1 MKIKP
6 NRTSCY
12 IATIELSDAEDQD
25 FLSNLRAHVKGN
37 NARRKAEG
45 LRSLYVKVQGRLGE
59 DNPNAEK
66 YRGRP
71 SYTNPYQC
79 VKLGDARFGDIYVY
93 ERYVYDLK
101 SAA

>member
-6 NRTSCY
+6 NRTSSY

-25 FLSNLRAHVKGN
+25 FLSNIRAHVKGN
-37 NARRKAEG
+37 NVRRKAEG
-45 LRSLYVKVQGRLGE
+45 LRALYVKVQGRLGE

-66 YRGRP
+66 YNGRNRR
-71 SYTNPYQC
+71 YCQC
-79 VKLGDARFGDIYVY
+79 IKLPDARYGDIYVY
-93 ERYVYDLK
+93 ERWVEGLK

>member
-12 IATIELSDAEDQD
+12 IATIKLSDAEDQD

-45 LRSLYVKVQGRLGE
+45 IRPLYVKVQGRLGK

-66 YRGRP
+66 YRGPAHLRLA
-71 SYTNPYQC
+71 QC
-79 VKLGDARFGDIYVY
+79 IKLPDARYGDIYVY
-93 ERYVYDLK
+93 ERWVEGLK